1 MNRKFAALGLLAGA
15 LLAAAGLALWLDRLD
30 SPAGSGKPVSNSS
43 PVSAT
48 GQEAPI
54 LLSYPALLATQMN
67 DLQGNKQS
75 LGQWQGK
82 LLVINFWATWCGPCK
97 EEMPYFEEI
106 YREYSPKGLQIVGI
120 AADPADKVN
129 QFLREV
135 KVTYPL
141 LPDQEGALALSRR
154 IGNRLGVLPHTV
166 IYSSNGE
173 IILNKLGQLSK
184 ADLELI
190 VRENLPKSSESQAK
204 AAK

>member
-30 SPAGSGKPVSNSS
+30 SPTGSGKTGANLS
-43 PVSAT
+43 PSSAT

-97 EEMPYFEEI
+97 EEMPYFDEI
-106 YREYSPKGLQIVGI
+106 FREYSLKGLQIVGI

-135 KVTYPL
+135 KVSYPL

-166 IYSSNGE
+166 IYNDKGE

-184 ADLELI
+184 TDLELI
-190 VRENLPKSSESQAK
+190 VRENLPKSSEN
-204 AAK
+204 